1 MTDTL
6 RESRDDTLRES
17 RDDTLRESRRT
28 DVDGVLEKT
37 TTAGASTTG
46 AASTTSA
53 PTAAAT
59 ARATA
64 RATVRAGPWV
74 LAALAWG
81 GVTWLVPDPWSWVLA
96 AAAAAVAAASF
107 WWASGSARTQLR
119 RGWRLAAVWALV
131 TALAKLVEALEYG
144 WPPAEPLVLA
154 VRVAG
159 LVLLVVVLHALLRAT
174 YLRGALPRTFLDGW
188 LYVGSVLA
196 VATAVLGVPDMPRPV
211 LLRPDTLVTLAY
223 VAVDLCLLAVLIGL
237 LLRGRGRSRQRTA
250 IGIAAVAAIALSDL
264 AQLEIELRVLEDAR
278 VPSAAAAAGFV
289 LLAVLPWSG
298 RDPGPVG
305 VFPQRT
311 SLAAVA
317 GPYAVA
323 SLAALALGAA
333 AFAGEVLGVTTLVL
347 AGSVV
352 LALLARQYLT
362 LVDNVQLVEE
372 LAAREDHFR
381 SIVLSSSDVIL
392 VTDGRGTVRYVSPSV
407 GRVLGYVSGDVVGTP
422 LSELVHPDDV
432 DAVAEQVA
440 ELLASG
446 DHDTRV
452 DARVRA
458 ADGGWRHME
467 STVSRDSRG
476 LIVHARDVSDRVAL
490 REQLAHLAYHDAL
503 TGLPNRALFTA
514 RVEASL
520 RRRSVHGEQVGVV
533 FLDLDGFKNINDS
546 SGHEAGD
553 EVLVEAARRLTEA
566 VGPGDTVARFGGDEF
581 AVLVERRIT
590 RGDVLDVAR
599 RVSSALRSPFDLAGR
614 ATTVSA
620 SVGVAFAD
628 DAEEVTGLL
637 RGADLAMYRAKAA
650 GSGRVEAYRPELLVN
665 AQQQAELSARLLRA
679 LEERAFALLYQPV
692 VDLATER
699 VVGVEA
705 LIRWRTE
712 TGVLM
717 TPAELVRTAETS
729 GRIEALGQWVVE
741 EALAQAARW
750 RSSGHRLDL
759 AVNLST
765 AQVANPGLLDV
776 VDHALRVS
784 GVPAYTLTLE
794 LTESVLLEE
803 ESEAVARLHELKGL
817 GLRLALD
824 DFGTGY
830 SSLSYLQRLP
840 VDVIKVDRSFVAGL
854 GADGQ
859 SETVLGAVVRLARQ
873 LGLTVT
879 AEGVE
884 TPAQARSLLAL
895 GCHRAQGFHFSGP
908 VDAEGVAD
916 LVARGPL
923 PSATLPTI
931 RTAVSRDETVP
942 TDA

>member
-1 MTDTL
+1 VLSPELARAGL
-6 RESRDDTLRES
+6 RAAPWL
-17 RDDTLRESRRT
+17 L
-28 DVDGVLEKT
+28 GVL
-37 TTAGASTTG
+37 ALGAI
-46 AASTTSA
+46 
-53 PTAAAT
+53 
-59 ARATA
+59 
-64 RATVRAGPWV
+64 
-74 LAALAWG
+74 
-81 GVTWLVPDPWSWVLA
+81 TWAVPDPWSWVLS
-96 AAAAAVAAASF
+96 AVAALLAAVSF
-107 WWASGSARTQLR
+107 WRAADSGRGQWR
-119 RGWRLAAVWALV
+119 RGWWLAAGWAVLTAVARLLEAVAYEWPAAAPLAQGARVAALLVALV
-131 TALAKLVEALEYG
+131 
-144 WPPAEPLVLA
+144 VL
-154 VRVAG
+154 RR
-159 LVLLVVVLHALLRAT
+159 LLRAT

-188 LYVGSVLA
+188 LYVGSGLA
-196 VATAVLGVPDMPRPV
+196 LTTALVGVPDMPRSV
-211 LLRPDTLVTLAY
+211 LVEPGTVVTLVH
-223 VAVDLCLLAVLIGL
+223 VAVALCLVAVMTGL
-237 LLRGRGRSRQRTA
+237 MLRGTGRSRLRTLTA
-250 IGIAAVAAIALSDL
+250 LAGLVALSLSEL
-264 AQLEIELRVLEDAR
+264 ARLELQLHVLDDGR
-278 VPSAAAAAGFV
+278 VPSATAAVGYA
-289 LLAVLPWSG
+289 LLAHVPHAG
-298 RDPGPVG
+298 RDPGPIG
-305 VFPQRT
+305 VFPRRT

-323 SLAALALGAA
+323 ALAGTALGAA
-333 AFAGEVLGVTTLVL
+333 ALSGADLGTTTLVL

-362 LVDNVQLVEE
+362 LVDNVRLVEE

-392 VTDGRGTVRYVSPSV
+392 VTDARGTVRYVSPSV
-407 GRVLGYVSGDVVGTP
+407 ERVLGYTSADVVGTP
-422 LSELVHPDDV
+422 LGDLVHPDDV

-440 ELLASG
+440 ELLATG

-458 ADGGWRHME
+458 ADGGWRHTE
-467 STVSRDSRG
+467 STVSRDNRG

-503 TGLPNRALFTA
+503 TGLPNRALLTA

-520 RRRSVHGEQVGVV
+520 RRRAVHGEMVGVV
-533 FLDLDGFKNINDS
+533 FLDLDGFKNVNDS

-581 AVLVERRIT
+581 AVLVERRVT

-599 RVSSALRSPFDLAGR
+599 RVAAALRSPFELAGQ
-614 ATTVSA
+614 ATSVSA

-628 DAEEVTGLL
+628 DAEDVTGLL

-650 GSGRVEAYRPELLVN
+650 GSGRVEAYRPELLVD
-665 AQQQAELSARLLRA
+665 AQQQAELSARLVRA

-705 LIRWRTE
+705 LIRWRTD

-717 TPAELVRTAETS
+717 TPAELVRTAEVS

-750 RSSGHRLDL
+750 RRLGHRLDL
-759 AVNLST
+759 GVNLST

-776 VDHALRVS
+776 VDRALRVS
-784 GVPAYTLTLE
+784 GVPPYTLTLE

-803 ESEAVARLHELKGL
+803 ESEAVARLHELKAL
-817 GLRLALD
+817 GVRLALD

-873 LGLTVT
+873 LGFTVT

-908 VDAEGVAD
+908 VDADGVAD

-923 PSATLPTI
+923 PAATLPII
-931 RTAVSRDETVP
+931 RTPVPDDETVRS
-942 TDA
+942 DA

>member
-1 MTDTL
+1 VHGP
-6 RESRDDTLRES
+6 E
-17 RDDTLRESRRT
+17 
-28 DVDGVLEKT
+28 
-37 TTAGASTTG
+37 
-46 AASTTSA
+46 
-53 PTAAAT
+53 P
-59 ARATA
+59 
-64 RATVRAGPWV
+64 VRAGLRAAPWLLGV
-74 LAALAWG
+74 LVLGAL
-81 GVTWLVPDPWSWVLA
+81 TWALPDPWSWVLSA
-96 AAAAAVAAASF
+96 AAALLAAASF
-107 WWASGSARTQLR
+107 WWASSSGRGQLR
-119 RGWRLAAVWALV
+119 RGWRLAAAWAVVTAATRLIEAVAYEWPAATPFAQAARVAALLLALV
-131 TALAKLVEALEYG
+131 
-144 WPPAEPLVLA
+144 VL
-154 VRVAG
+154 RR
-159 LVLLVVVLHALLRAT
+159 LLRAT
-174 YLRGALPRTFLDGW
+174 YLRGALSRTFLDGW

-196 VATAVLGVPDMPRPV
+196 LTTALVGVPDMARSV
-211 LLRPDTLVTLAY
+211 LVRPDTVITLVHLALDLGL
-223 VAVDLCLLAVLIGL
+223 VAVLTGLVL
-237 LLRGRGRSRQRTA
+237 RRTGRSRVRTLTA
-250 IGIAAVAAIALSDL
+250 LAGLVALSLSEL
-264 AQLEIELRVLEDAR
+264 ARLELELRLLDDAR
-278 VPSAAAAAGFV
+278 VPSATAAAGYA
-289 LLAVLPWSG
+289 LLALFPLAG
-298 RDPGPVG
+298 HDQGPVG
-305 VFPQRT
+305 VFPRRT

-323 SLAALALGAA
+323 ALAGTALGAA
-333 AFAGEVLGVTTLVL
+333 AVSGAYLGVTTLVL

-362 LVDNVQLVEE
+362 LVDNVRLVEE

-392 VTDGRGTVRYVSPSV
+392 VTDARGTVRYVSPSV
-407 GRVLGYVSGDVVGTP
+407 ERVLGYTSADVVGTP
-422 LSELVHPDDV
+422 LGDLVHPDDV

-440 ELLASG
+440 ELLATG
-446 DHDTRV
+446 DHDTRI

-458 ADGGWRHME
+458 ADGGWRHTE
-467 STVSRDSRG
+467 STVSRDNRG

-520 RRRSVHGEQVGVV
+520 RRRAVHGEMVGVV
-533 FLDLDGFKNINDS
+533 FLDLDGFKNVNDS

-599 RVSSALRSPFDLAGR
+599 LVAAALRSPFELAGQ

-628 DAEEVTGLL
+628 DTDDVTGLL

-650 GSGRVEAYRPELLVN
+650 GSGRVEAYRPELLVD
-665 AQQQAELSARLLRA
+665 AQQQAELSARLVRA

-705 LIRWRTE
+705 LIRWRTD

-750 RSSGHRLDL
+750 RSLGHRLDL
-759 AVNLST
+759 GVNLST

-776 VDHALRVS
+776 VDQALRIS
-784 GVPAYTLTLE
+784 GVPPYTLTLE

-803 ESEAVARLHELKGL
+803 ESEAVARLHELKAL
-817 GLRLALD
+817 GVRLALD

-859 SETVLGAVVRLARQ
+859 SETVLSAVVRLARQ

-884 TPAQARSLLAL
+884 TAAQARSLLAL

-908 VDAEGVAD
+908 VDADGVAD

-923 PSATLPTI
+923 PAATLPII
-931 RTAVSRDETVP
+931 RTPVPDDETVRS
-942 TDA
+942 DA